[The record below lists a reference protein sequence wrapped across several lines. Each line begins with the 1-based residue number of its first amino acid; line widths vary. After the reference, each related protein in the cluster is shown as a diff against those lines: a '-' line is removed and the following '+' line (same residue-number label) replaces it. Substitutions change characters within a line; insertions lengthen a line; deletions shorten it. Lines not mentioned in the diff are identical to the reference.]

1 MENKLEM
8 DRLDLAAFLCELG
21 NRLKK
26 EGHALQSLSKIWF
39 EESGDE
45 YYILRQT
52 GIDISNMAKQLLFL
66 RQQLCNN
73 CKMKDVSTFLTVED
87 SRAEEKKE

>member
-1 MENKLEM
+1 MESKLEM
-8 DRLDLAAFLCELG
+8 GKLDMAAFLCELG

-26 EGHALQSLSKIWF
+26 EGNALQSLSKTWF
-39 EESGDE
+39 NESGDE

-73 CKMKDVSTFLTVED
+73 CKMKDISTFLTVEG
-87 SRAEEKKE
+87 SRTEEKKE